1 MEERAGDWIQTYT
14 GRQFWPL
21 SPRVEDI
28 DVLDI
33 AHALSNLCRF
43 GGHCLQ
49 FYSVAQHSVLVSQT
63 CERMA
68 PEVPGAALWGLLHD
82 ASEAYLAD
90 VPRPV
95 KPYLT
100 GYEKLETQLLQTMA
114 QRFGLPWPIPEIV
127 KRIDSALLADEM
139 VQLMITPPADWDL
152 PEPGLGIVF
161 DPMTS
166 MEAER
171 GFLKRFEELF
181 PEMHQAW

>member
-21 SPRVEDI
+21 SPRAEDI

-43 GGHCLQ
+43 GGHCVQ
-49 FYSVAQHSVLVSQT
+49 FYSVAQHSVLVSQA

-95 KPYLT
+95 KPYMT
-100 GYEKLETQLLQTMA
+100 GYQELETQLQQA
-114 QRFGLPWPIPEIV
+114 VARRFDLRWPIPEIV
-127 KRIDSALLADEM
+127 KRVDNAILADEM
-139 VQLMITPPADWDL
+139 ARLMVAPPADWNL
-152 PEPGLGIVF
+152 LEPELGVVF

-166 MEAER
+166 VEAER
-171 GFLKRFEELF
+171 SFLTRFEALL
-181 PEMHQAW
+181 P